1 MGAITE
7 RANLGDESE
16 GLENFKGNIMGINDY
31 EHTIGLKIQEREI
44 DARNI
49 MFLKKETKLSISD
62 LKEHIASGDYIL
74 KYRLGDTKGLRHI
87 NVLKKELKDR
97 GLTVEL
103 YEDDKEEESYIF
115 DNLEEMDSEI
125 CRQVGLNDDDID
137 YLY

>member
-87 NVLKKELKDR
+87 NVLKKELKGFNIAHSFNFLLSFTISFYHLKR
-97 GLTVEL
+97 NV
-103 YEDDKEEESYIF
+103 K
-115 DNLEEMDSEI
+115 
-125 CRQVGLNDDDID
+125 
-137 YLY
+137 